1 MVVFPSCSFRLKLRL
16 LPRLFAFA
24 FSLAFLLASAPA
36 ARADILFEGYSKV
49 LLDNVHVGYVVQRYE
64 FDPKKKEFSTTY
76 FLKTN
81 AQAGNITE
89 SLKARADAG
98 FKPIAYQYTE
108 LTGDSVRTIDAT
120 FKGDTMT
127 AVIKDPKHPT
137 RKEQTLHKTIP
148 KGAFLSSFLGYVM
161 LQGPEGIKKGAKY
174 SYKAIAEEDGNLYDG
189 EAYVSGQEMMNGVN
203 AFKVLNTFKG
213 AQFASWVTHKG
224 EVIATRSPVQKIAT
238 ELAPSVQEATA
249 GHPLNSNSLSI
260 LFGSVPKGTENVV
273 AKRGTEA
280 PPPAPTPETAKK
292 EGVPGGQGVI
302 IKGAPPLP
310 SGTSEEKAKGN

>member
-1 MVVFPSCSFRLKLRL
+1 MVVFLSRSLRL
-16 LPRLFAFA
+16 SLRQFA
-24 FSLAFLLASAPA
+24 LLMALTVGFVSASD

-137 RKEQTLHKTIP
+137 QKEQTLHKTIP

-174 SYKAIAEEDGNLYDG
+174 SYKAIAEEDGNLYSG
-189 EAYVSGQEMMNGVN
+189 EAYVSGEEVMNGVN

-213 AQFASWVTHKG
+213 AQFGSWVTHKG

-249 GHPLNSNSLSI
+249 GHSLNSNSLSI

-273 AKRGTEA
+273 AKRGIET
-280 PPPAPTPETAKK
+280 PPPSATPETAKK
-292 EGVPGGQGVI
+292 EGVPGGQGII
-302 IKGAPPLP
+302 IKGAPPAQGGP
-310 SGTSEEKAKGN
+310 GSASEGKAKGN